1 MTNTSDAELA
11 QALID
16 QKPGAATEAHQRF
29 TPLVRGVLK
38 RGLGSTQELE
48 DVEQEVFMC
57 LFRRVPTLRDPLAIR
72 GFVIAIA
79 ANTVLFERRR
89 RKKRNRLQLEPNPMR
104 LDLAHA
110 RESTASSFAWLR
122 LGRLLRRLKE
132 RERAT
137 FMLRFV
143 ERRTTSEVARAVG
156 ISEPTARRSFGY
168 AWERMNTWASRDPF
182 LADYFVHDLSM
193 PLE

>member
-1 MTNTSDAELA
+1 
-11 QALID
+11 
-16 QKPGAATEAHQRF
+16 
-29 TPLVRGVLK
+29 
-38 RGLGSTQELE
+38 
-48 DVEQEVFMC
+48 MC

-72 GFVIAIA
+72 GFVIGIA

-104 LDLAHA
+104 LDLVQA
-110 RESTASSFAWLR
+110 RETTASSFAWLR
-122 LGRLLRRLKE
+122 LERLLRRLKE

-156 ISEPTARRSFGY
+156 ISEPTARRSFAY
-168 AWERMNTWASRDPF
+168 AWERMNAWASRDPF